1 MQGEDEFDDTAD
13 SRNDSANDDKVFWWD
28 GWPKAGK
35 NNGEALQDI
44 GKEKVDLKETELL
57 VGGRYALASDLIR
70 LQHTGC
76 WSTGLSLTST
86 SISDVVKGETVKRT
100 TCWTTKGNSLRW
112 EGDIAGV
119 VLGALFVA
127 LVRLFTRWRW
137 QQLAQSRALTR
148 HSTRW
153 RCRNL

>member
-1 MQGEDEFDDTAD
+1 MSFNNTDDGCIA
-13 SRNDSANDDKVFWWD
+13 SANDDDFFWWD
-28 GWPKAGK
+28 GWSQAGK
-35 NNGEALQDI
+35 NNGEAPGDI
-44 GKEKVDLKETELL
+44 GKEKFKLKETYFL
-57 VGGRYALASDLIR
+57 VGGRYALASVLIR
-70 LQHTGC
+70 LQHIGC
-76 WSTGLSLTST
+76 WSTGLSLQRTGMT
-86 SISDVVKGETVKRT
+86 SDVVKGDSVERT

-137 QQLAQSRALTR
+137 QQSAQSRALMR

-153 RCRNL
+153 RCCNL